1 MEKNNIEE
9 KPIVIQPE
17 QLRTLI
23 EWDAPARPFKARDR
37 EFFRTIASLL
47 ILIAVILFFAQQFM
61 LILAIIA
68 TAFLAYVLNT
78 VPPGDV
84 HHKITTQGI
93 TTQNAPGLGLGV
105 LASST
110 YSYEWKKLK
119 SFFFSE
125 KHGAKIL
132 NVDTVNKFPGRLML
146 LLGLQNQDEVKQIIS
161 KYLLYKEQA
170 PISWLDKA
178 SSWLSQK
185 IPLENELK

>member
-1 MEKNNIEE
+1 MEQTKNQTQ
-9 KPIVIQPE
+9 PVVVQPE
-17 QLRTLI
+17 PLRTLI

-47 ILIAVILFFAQQFM
+47 ILIVVILFFAQQFM

-78 VPPGDV
+78 VPPEMV
-84 HHKITTQGI
+84 NHKITTQGVS
-93 TTQNAPGLGLGV
+93 AGDH
-105 LASST
+105 
-110 YSYEWKKLK
+110 SYDWKQLK
-119 SFFFSE
+119 GFFFSE

-146 LLGLQNQDEVKQIIS
+146 LLGNQSEDAVKQILS
-161 KYLLYKEQA
+161 KYLIFRESVPLT
-170 PISWLDKA
+170 WLDRA

-185 IPLENELK
+185 VPLEKR